1 MRLTIWG
8 GNKMRINKLEIA
20 ISAILTVVFGLASA
34 LTYGNETV
42 FNVAIILTELS
53 LFAFMAMHIT
63 YICPEKKFGRA

>member
-1 MRLTIWG
+1 
-8 GNKMRINKLEIA
+8 MRINKTEII
-20 ISAILTVVFGLASA
+20 ISAVLAVVFGLVSA

-42 FNVAIILTELS
+42 FNIAMILTELA